1 MSLIW
6 EMMEVIEYM
15 LKMEF
20 NFYLEY
26 LDGPTGTIK
35 YTENLTL
42 TEDTVK
48 ILQSNGTNR
57 N

>member
-1 MSLIW
+1 
-6 EMMEVIEYM
+6 MEVIEYM

-20 NFYLEY
+20 NFLFRVS
-26 LDGPTGTIK
+26 DGPTGTIK

-48 ILQSNGTNR
+48 NITI
-57 N
+57 